1 LKTISA
7 FPLRVLFP
15 ALPLAALWLSGCAK
29 EAAPAPEPSPPT
41 PVDAAAVV
49 GATASDSWDHIKDVR
64 YEQRSDFVAGLNR
77 MTRVL
82 DANMGNMSAR
92 FTSLTGAAA
101 RNRDAAKRE
110 LDEARTELKAAL
122 ADLGDTSATTWDDAK
137 AKVAR
142 AWQRVQVAYAKLA
155 AVAGP

>member
-1 LKTISA
+1 MKTLSP
-7 FPLRVLFP
+7 FPLRIFFSLLL
-15 ALPLAALWLSGCAK
+15 LPALWLAGCAK
-29 EAAPAPEPSPPT
+29 QAAPAPEPSPPT

-49 GATASDSWDHIKDVR
+49 GATASDSWDHIKDAR

-77 MTRVL
+77 MTRIL
-82 DANMGNMSAR
+82 DTNMGDMSAR

-101 RNRDAAKRE
+101 RDRDAAKRE

-122 ADLGDTSATTWDDAK
+122 ADLGDASATTWDEAK

-142 AWQRVQVAYAKLA
+142 AWQRVQIAYAKLA